1 MTEPIRRDLRPA
13 VEGVALLLL
22 LGLTLALRWPALG
35 TEGFHNQDAAGI
47 AYNADLLRHGL
58 MPLRDSV
65 ETKAPAS
72 FFAAWGLWTAFGR
85 SLSLLVWAGA
95 ALAWLSALAL
105 HGAARSLWGPRAGL
119 VAATLYT
126 LASPVPDSIDFNY
139 QTWTALPWAASM
151 WAFVSALKH
160 GSTGRYVLAGAL
172 VVLAAQVKHQCAALG
187 PVYAAIAF
195 AWPWLRPP
203 EGFTPGP
210 RARGVLGLAA
220 GAVLGFVPLATWY
233 AAHDGLG
240 DFFGTFFLSEGGWKY
255 ARSPLDLTEKL
266 VRLGDGVLGLWEYLA
281 LPSVLALGAL
291 RGWARRPSRPGGVG
305 ALLLGVFA
313 AGFLAAAVGFRF
325 YKSYYLHVLPALAL
339 AAAAPGGLVDLALRR
354 ETWSLPAGGRTRALW
369 LGFRLMLA
377 TLVGLAA
384 ANDIANL
391 GEIRGQRRVARDLDA
406 QRVAKVIAAHSAPDD
421 RIWVWGRWA
430 WPVYYHAD
438 RRAAS
443 RHYKVMNV
451 LTTPLT
457 NTWRREG
464 DPERFVEEGPWRE
477 ILDEVQAAR
486 PAFIVVAPNEDKR
499 AFKAF
504 NDWLSA
510 DFKVVPVAK
519 ATTLTLFARKDIKLP
534 SPPKKPKSR

>member
-1 MTEPIRRDLRPA
+1 MTEPLRRDLRPSTEA
-13 VEGVALLLL
+13 VALLLL

-72 FFAAWGLWTAFGR
+72 FFAAWGVWAMFGR
-85 SLSLLVWAGA
+85 SLSALVWAGA

-105 HGAARSLWGPRAGL
+105 HGTGRALWGPRAGL

-126 LASPVPDSIDFNY
+126 VVSPVPDSIDLNY
-139 QTWTALPWAASM
+139 QTWMALPWAASL
-151 WAFVSALKH
+151 WAFVSALRH
-160 GSTGRYVLAGAL
+160 GAIGRYVLAGAL

-187 PVYAAIAF
+187 PVFAAVAF
-195 AWPWLRPP
+195 AWPWLTPP
-203 EGFTPGP
+203 EGFSPGP
-210 RARGVLGLAA
+210 RARGVLGLAL
-220 GAVLGFVPLATWY
+220 GAALGFAPLAAWY
-233 AAHDGLG
+233 AAQGGLG
-240 DFFGTFFLSEGGWKY
+240 DFLGTFFLSEGGWKY
-255 ARSPLDLTEKL
+255 ARSPLDWTEKL
-266 VRLGDGVLGLWEYLA
+266 VRLGDGALGLWEYLA
-281 LPSVLALGAL
+281 LPSVLALGPL
-291 RGWARRPSRPGGVG
+291 WGWARRPSRPGAIG

-339 AAAAPGGLVDLALRR
+339 AAAAPDGLIDRALRR
-354 ETWSLPAGGRTRALW
+354 ETWAPRAAGRARW
-369 LGFRLMLA
+369 LRGGLGLA
-377 TLVGLAA
+377 LACLVGLAA
-384 ANDIANL
+384 AHDVANL
-391 GEIRGQRRVARDLDA
+391 REIRGQRRVARDLDA
-406 QRVAKVIAAHSAPDD
+406 QRVARVIASNSAPVD

-464 DPERFVEEGPWRE
+464 TPERFVEDGPWRE

-486 PAFIVVAPNEDKR
+486 PPFIVVAPNEDKR

-504 NDWLSA
+504 NDWLA
-510 DFKVVPVAK
+510 AEFKVVPVPGV
-519 ATTLTLFARKDIKLP
+519 TTLTLFARRDVQV
-534 SPPKKPKSR
+534 PPVKKPKSR

>member
-1 MTEPIRRDLRPA
+1 
-13 VEGVALLLL
+13 
-22 LGLTLALRWPALG
+22 
-35 TEGFHNQDAAGI
+35 
-47 AYNADLLRHGL
+47 
-58 MPLRDSV
+58 
-65 ETKAPAS
+65 
-72 FFAAWGLWTAFGR
+72 
-85 SLSLLVWAGA
+85 
-95 ALAWLSALAL
+95 
-105 HGAARSLWGPRAGL
+105 
-119 VAATLYT
+119 
-126 LASPVPDSIDFNY
+126 
-139 QTWTALPWAASM
+139 
-151 WAFVSALKH
+151 
-160 GSTGRYVLAGAL
+160 
-172 VVLAAQVKHQCAALG
+172 
-187 PVYAAIAF
+187 
-195 AWPWLRPP
+195 
-203 EGFTPGP
+203 
-210 RARGVLGLAA
+210 
-220 GAVLGFVPLATWY
+220 
-233 AAHDGLG
+233 
-240 DFFGTFFLSEGGWKY
+240 
-255 ARSPLDLTEKL
+255 
-266 VRLGDGVLGLWEYLA
+266 
-281 LPSVLALGAL
+281 
-291 RGWARRPSRPGGVG
+291 
-305 ALLLGVFA
+305 
-313 AGFLAAAVGFRF
+313 VGFRF

-369 LGFRLMLA
+369 LGFTLMLA
-377 TLVGLAA
+377 TVVGLAA